1 MTARG
6 HIARRPSDRG
16 TAWWPR
22 YLASGPGT
30 WPDRVEGS
38 SPLLYGPRGRPT
50 SPSAI
55 GSNFAD
61 IAPDRSGPGTGAGLD
76 DLSRRRLPPV
86 PPRRISR
93 RCRGPGPDG
102 LDRWAYRPDAD
113 RGPAGTGPQRQSVRN
128 GRGDAA
134 PPGRGRRSERVQ
146 PGPIAGRSPVGR
158 ACDGATGSA
167 DDSGSVR
174 IGPGRDGS
182 APPRE
187 PRIRYAPYAL
197 AGAGFAAGAAGL
209 EAPRAFWSRWS
220 FFLATLLRSVTS
232 SALFQA
238 SGCVLA

>member
-1 MTARG
+1 MRPSGWRPTRPSPRTAPRSSDRAATGSRPEPRSRDAIGVDVIVDMGSLLRFGLRAVMARG
-6 HIARRPSDRG
+6 HRALSAGIGDSRNG
-16 TAWWPR
+16 PR

-38 SPLLYGPRGRPT
+38 SPLLYGPRGRPA

-134 PPGRGRRSERVQ
+134 PPGRARLIR
-146 PGPIAGRSPVGR
+146 PVW
-158 ACDGATGSA
+158 DGA
-167 DDSGSVR
+167 
-174 IGPGRDGS
+174 IH
-182 APPRE
+182 PRE
-187 PRIRYAPYAL
+187 ARRHRDDD
-197 AGAGFAAGAAGL
+197 AGADVRAGW
-209 EAPRAFWSRWS
+209 R
-220 FFLATLLRSVTS
+220 
-232 SALFQA
+232 
-238 SGCVLA
+238 